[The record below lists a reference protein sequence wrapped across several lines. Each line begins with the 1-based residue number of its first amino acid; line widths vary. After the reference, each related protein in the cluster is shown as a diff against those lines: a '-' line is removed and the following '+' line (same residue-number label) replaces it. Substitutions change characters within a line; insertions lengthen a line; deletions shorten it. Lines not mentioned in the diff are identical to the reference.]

1 MLINKYSI
9 KGVVFM
15 KCQNC
20 GEEEANIK
28 YYENI
33 NGEKREI
40 LICSNCA
47 KSLNLMDFPN
57 MLSYFF
63 NNYPKEVMESEY
75 TKKVCDKC
83 SYTFDDYLKN
93 GLFGCPNCYNAFS
106 DRIDA
111 LLTKIHGKN
120 RHITLESKTRE
131 NNINVDS
138 SKKIRT
144 SVKQNNIQ
152 SMTDI
157 NKLKNLLSLS
167 IKEEKYEDAAKIR
180 DRLKE
185 LEK

>member
-1 MLINKYSI
+1 
-9 KGVVFM
+9 M

-47 KSLNLMDFPN
+47 KKLNLIDFPN
-57 MLSYFF
+57 MLSYLFSS
-63 NNYPKEVMESEY
+63 YPKEAIGSEY
-75 TKKVCDKC
+75 TKKVCNKC
-83 SYTFDDYLKN
+83 SYSFKDYLEK
-93 GLFGCPNCYNAFS
+93 GFFGCPDCYNAFS
-106 DRIDA
+106 DKIDT

-120 RHITLESKTRE
+120 RHTTIENKPKESDNKISSIKKVKTS
-131 NNINVDS
+131 NN
-138 SKKIRT
+138 
-144 SVKQNNIQ
+144 QNSDIQ
-152 SMTDI
+152 SITDVI
-157 NKLKNLLSLS
+157 KLKSMLNTS
-167 IKEEKYEDAAKIR
+167 IKEEKYEDAAKLR

>member
-1 MLINKYSI
+1 
-9 KGVVFM
+9 M

-20 GEEEANIK
+20 GKEEATVK

-33 NGEKREI
+33 NGEKREYM
-40 LICSNCA
+40 LCSDCA
-47 KSLNLMDFPN
+47 RNLNIMDFPN

-63 NNYPKEVMESEY
+63 SNYPKELAEKEY
-75 TKKVCDKC
+75 TKEVCNKC

-106 DRIDA
+106 ERIDS

-120 RHITLESKTRE
+120 RHEVADTKKVKIEKKQTKVNEDKDITKVNDVKVLKSLLEK
-131 NNINVDS
+131 
-138 SKKIRT
+138 
-144 SVKQNNIQ
+144 
-152 SMTDI
+152 
-157 NKLKNLLSLS
+157 S

-180 DRLKE
+180 DRIKE